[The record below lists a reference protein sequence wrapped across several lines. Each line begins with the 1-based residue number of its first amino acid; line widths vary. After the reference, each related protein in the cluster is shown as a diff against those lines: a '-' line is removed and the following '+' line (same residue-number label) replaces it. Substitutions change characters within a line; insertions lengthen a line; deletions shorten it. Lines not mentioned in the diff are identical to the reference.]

1 MRIVSVE
8 AVAEKWLVPRLAAFS
23 ATHPGIAI
31 EVETN
36 HRGVDP
42 DARDFDAW
50 FAYTGETAASR
61 PVTRREDILLEE
73 TLYEEQQLPVCAAV
87 PCSTT
92 WDGTPTGRTGS
103 PARASPRPA
112 GRPAHGSPGRWN
124 RSARACPGRGHPH
137 SRPSPAAAYPACY
150 ALAED
155 HFEFFLLAEQQS
167 PRMVSPAG
175 NR

>member
-1 MRIVSVE
+1 MTGSRH
-8 AVAEKWLVPRLAAFS
+8 R
-23 ATHPGIAI
+23 I

-50 FAYTGETAASR
+50 FACTGETATPR

-73 TLYEEQQLPVCAAV
+73 TLYEEQQLPVCAAG

-103 PARASPRPA
+103 PTRASPRLA
-112 GRPAHGSPGRWN
+112 GRPAHGSPGRWD
-124 RSARACPGRGHPH
+124 RSARLSGPWA
-137 SRPSPAAAYPACY
+137 SA
-150 ALAED
+150 
-155 HFEFFLLAEQQS
+155 
-167 PRMVSPAG
+167 
-175 NR
+175 